1 VLPTRIAGTLTKV
14 RDFLFRTSALKQARA
29 QALGPDDGRAR
40 CLAQAR
46 LIAEVAR
53 RTVTPVEALPGG
65 SRAAV
70 LIALYRDAAYWALAA
85 GLPPG
90 TPAPPDLPTMW
101 GAYTPEQLP
110 HAVRDPANLAVLTR
124 IFIDQKAPAAG
135 LQATEEDA
143 ARARA
148 FVDAVLWDL
157 DAWQRRID
165 RLQAQR
171 WLRVTVSAVALIA
184 VVIGLRALTT
194 GANLAEG
201 KPFRTSTTWSGW
213 AACQADGSCSDVA
226 FHTDEQMNPWVEYD
240 LGAPKKVKRIEVKN
254 REECCRE
261 RAVPLVAEVSNDRIN
276 WTEVA
281 RRDTEFST
289 WTAKFPAR
297 TARYVRLRVP
307 RTTTLHLREVVVR

>member
-1 VLPTRIAGTLTKV
+1 MPRGLPLPRDASYTPPVLPTRMAGILTTIQ
-14 RDFLFRTSALKQARA
+14 DFIFRSAALREARS
-29 QALGPDDGRAR
+29 QALGPDENRAR
-40 CLAQAR
+40 CLQQSR

-157 DAWQRRID
+157 DVWQRRID
-165 RLQAQR
+165 
-171 WLRVTVSAVALIA
+171 
-184 VVIGLRALTT
+184 
-194 GANLAEG
+194 
-201 KPFRTSTTWSGW
+201 
-213 AACQADGSCSDVA
+213 
-226 FHTDEQMNPWVEYD
+226 
-240 LGAPKKVKRIEVKN
+240 
-254 REECCRE
+254 
-261 RAVPLVAEVSNDRIN
+261 
-276 WTEVA
+276 
-281 RRDTEFST
+281 
-289 WTAKFPAR
+289 
-297 TARYVRLRVP
+297 
-307 RTTTLHLREVVVR
+307 